1 MRPDSVL
8 MSTMPSDVELM
19 RPMVHGVEETEKF
32 DECEE
37 NRLGAQ
43 KSGALCGRVL
53 HFLLGI
59 LWYSL
64 VFTSRMPSTPDL
76 SILSFLAVC

>member
-43 KSGALCGRVL
+43 KSRALCGRVL

-59 LWYSL
+59 LG
-64 VFTSRMPSTPDL
+64 
-76 SILSFLAVC
+76 IL